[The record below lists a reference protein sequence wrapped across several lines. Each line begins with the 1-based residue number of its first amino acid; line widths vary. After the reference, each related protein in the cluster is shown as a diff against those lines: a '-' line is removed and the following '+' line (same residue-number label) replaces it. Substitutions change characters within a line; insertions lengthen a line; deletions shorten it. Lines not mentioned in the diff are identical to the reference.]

1 MDDYLSAVIIHAGQ
15 MSGSG
20 LDIHS
25 LTLNHP
31 TLSASYHISFI
42 NTPWTTMDVIIAAK
56 IVTLTSVTQA
66 YRQFGN
72 LWLLKKNVYSPT
84 R

>member
-20 LDIHS
+20 LDTHS

-31 TLSASYHISFI
+31 TLSASYHTSFI
-42 NTPWTTMDVIIAAK
+42 NTPVDNHVIIAAK

-66 YRQFGN
+66 YRLFGN
-72 LWLLKKNVYSPT
+72 LWLLKKNEYSPT